1 MMLKVILLCE
11 FLSLA
16 LADPPKGA
24 YIQKLAPLNP
34 YDIKGDD
41 IDKGGEVSKGFTICH
56 ILKTLFCI
64 ACPFECPPFR
74 RPFSTLYFW
83 CHFSPFSNICL
94 QFMTLETIFSQSG
107 FLKFYIFH

>member
-64 ACPFECPPFR
+64 TCPFECPP
-74 RPFSTLYFW
+74 LDALLV
-83 CHFSPFSNICL
+83 HFIFGA
-94 QFMTLETIFSQSG
+94 IFSH
-107 FLKFYIFH
+107 FLIFACNL